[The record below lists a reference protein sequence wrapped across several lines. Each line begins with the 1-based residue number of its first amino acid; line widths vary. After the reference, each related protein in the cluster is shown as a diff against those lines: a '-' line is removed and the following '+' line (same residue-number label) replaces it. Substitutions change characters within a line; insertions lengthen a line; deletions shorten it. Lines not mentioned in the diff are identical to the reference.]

1 MTRPTSASLSSRN
14 MIIMLLVMIAV
25 MLSVFVTHQ
34 LTELRIARNER
45 AWLQAQLDAIV
56 PPALHDND
64 ILTDTTQVHAPDALG
79 SDDAMTVYRAR
90 MHGASRAV
98 IITSIAPDG
107 YGGPITL
114 LVGIDFQGKVLGVRI
129 LSHHETPG
137 MGNDFELPGMHWLDS
152 FIGRSLANPD
162 SRGWNVR
169 KDGGEFAQFTS
180 ATITP
185 RAIVHAVA
193 RTLDYYQKH
202 HDELYR
208 QSMDK
213 P

>member
-1 MTRPTSASLSSRN
+1 VTRTTLSLLSLRKIN
-14 MIIMLLVMIAV
+14 VTLLVMIAV
-25 MLSVFVTHQ
+25 ALCVFVAHQ
-34 LTELRIARNER
+34 LTQQRIARNER
-45 AWLQAQLDAIV
+45 AWLLVQLDAIV

-64 ILTDTTQVHAPDALG
+64 LLSNMTQVRAPDALG
-79 SDDAMTVYRAR
+79 TEDAMTVYRAR
-90 MHGASRAV
+90 MQGANRAV
-98 IITSIAPDG
+98 VITCVAADG
-107 YGGPITL
+107 YGGPITM
-114 LVGIDFQGKVLGVRI
+114 LVGIDYSGKVLGVRI

-137 MGNDFELPGMHWLDS
+137 MGNDFELPGAHWLES
-152 FIGRSLANPD
+152 FIGRSLDNPD

-202 HDELYR
+202 RDELYR
-208 QSMDK
+208 
-213 P
+213 